1 MRTKEKNILLSY
13 LYNNY
18 VLLEDEMKNHQSNL
32 RFRSIDSVDCVE
44 LICAIERFH
53 LFVEVSRDIRTILRL
68 YGDKDELQNEDEKC
82 KRGAQ
87 RGDSPEGALCAA
99 SERPEN

>member
-1 MRTKEKNILLSY
+1 MRAKEKAVLMSY

-18 VLLEDEMKNHQSNL
+18 VSLEDEYKQLQSNL

-68 YGDKDELQNEDEKC
+68 YGEKDELQTEDEKC

-99 SERPEN
+99 SERPER